1 MGVMSILDKLRTKPV
16 ESPKVEE
23 EQVMEQPLIKIDEN
37 SLTLEE
43 ITFLLTAIKDSTF
56 KVADVELVYNTIIK
70 LQSQFMN
77 LSGTPTKSR
86 KK

>member
-1 MGVMSILDKLRTKPV
+1 MSILDKLRNKSV
-16 ESPKVEE
+16 ETVKVEE
-23 EQVMEQPLIKIDEN
+23 EPTAEMSEIKVNEN
-37 SLTLEE
+37 NLTLEE

-56 KVADVELVYNTIIK
+56 KVADVELVYNTIVK

-86 KK
+86 RK

>member
-1 MGVMSILDKLRTKPV
+1 MSILDKLRTKPV

-23 EQVMEQPLIKIDEN
+23 EQVMEQPLIRIDEN

>member
-1 MGVMSILDKLRTKPV
+1 MSILDKLRNKPAEPV
-16 ESPKVEE
+16 KIEE
-23 EQVMEQPLIKIDEN
+23 EQVMEQNTIKVDDN
-37 SLTLEE
+37 GLTLEE

>member
-1 MGVMSILDKLRTKPV
+1 MGVMSILDKLRTKPA

-23 EQVMEQPLIKIDEN
+23 EQVMEQPLIRVDEN
-37 SLTLEE
+37 
-43 ITFLLTAIKDSTF
+43 
-56 KVADVELVYNTIIK
+56 IK

-86 KK
+86 RK

>member
-1 MGVMSILDKLRTKPV
+1 MGVMSILDKLRTKPI
-16 ESPKVEE
+16 ESVKVEE
-23 EQVMEQPLIKIDEN
+23 EQVMEQPLIRVDEN

-56 KVADVELVYNTIIK
+56 KVADVELVYNAIIK

-77 LSGTPTKSR
+77 LSNPSPKPR

>member
-1 MGVMSILDKLRTKPV
+1 MSILDKLRTKPI
-16 ESPKVEE
+16 ESVKVEE
-23 EQVMEQPLIKIDEN
+23 EQVMEQPLIRVDEN

>member
-1 MGVMSILDKLRTKPV
+1 MSLLDKLRNKSVEPV
-16 ESPKVEE
+16 KVEE
-23 EQVMEQPLIKIDEN
+23 EPITEMSEIKVNEN
-37 SLTLEE
+37 NLTLEE

-56 KVADVELVYNTIIK
+56 KVGDVELVYNTIVK

-86 KK
+86 RK

>member
-1 MGVMSILDKLRTKPV
+1 MGVMSILDKLRTKPA

-23 EQVMEQPLIKIDEN
+23 EQVMEQPLIRVDEN

-86 KK
+86 RK

>member
-1 MGVMSILDKLRTKPV
+1 MGVMSILDKLRTKPA

>member
-1 MGVMSILDKLRTKPV
+1 MSILDKLRTKPA
-16 ESPKVEE
+16 ESPTVEE
-23 EQVMEQPLIKIDEN
+23 EQVMEQPLIRIDEN
-37 SLTLEE
+37 NLTLEE